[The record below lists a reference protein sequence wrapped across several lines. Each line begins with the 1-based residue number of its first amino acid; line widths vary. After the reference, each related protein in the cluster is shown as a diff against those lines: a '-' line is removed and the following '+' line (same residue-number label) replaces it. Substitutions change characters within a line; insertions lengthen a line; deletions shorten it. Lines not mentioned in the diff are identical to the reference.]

1 MPARVTD
8 AFSIG
13 FYPIESKNT
22 EIPTNA
28 HEHTADRGSSLF
40 PRLRFTAKKK
50 RREENR
56 VQRVKSRDFASLSVT
71 LIHALRCIGR
81 DYGGAYSGINIYSR
95 DAKKERNGHT

>member
-50 RREENR
+50 KKGKKIASSALNR
-56 VQRVKSRDFASLSVT
+56 AISHLSASL
-71 LIHALRCIGR
+71 
-81 DYGGAYSGINIYSR
+81 
-95 DAKKERNGHT
+95 